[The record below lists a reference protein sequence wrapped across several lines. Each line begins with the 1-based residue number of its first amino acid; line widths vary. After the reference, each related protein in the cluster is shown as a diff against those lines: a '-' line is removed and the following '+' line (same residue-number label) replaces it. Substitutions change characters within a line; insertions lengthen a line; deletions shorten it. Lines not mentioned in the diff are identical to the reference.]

1 MFFATFTFTYMMN
14 SNAFVHECMCVFA
27 SVCVYIFVYDD
38 ACSFACGS
46 WWLTVSPSFYL
57 KEFYF
62 ILLTKKEF
70 YFIVYGGARA

>member
-14 SNAFVHECMCVFA
+14 SNAFVHECMYLR
-27 SVCVYIFVYDD
+27 VCVYIFVYDD

-70 YFIVYGGARA
+70 YFIVYGGACA